1 MFPSFMTDKT
11 RMLANTGK
19 LSRKIVGMLVVFFA
33 VATGAIGLTLLI
45 SWQLEGVAAAI
56 NDAGSQ
62 RMRTYRMGHLM
73 ARGLESKAQEA
84 TVGAVLDSELQH
96 FDKVLRDL
104 QLGDPLRPLSPPRN
118 YEVQDRLSDVG
129 KAWQGSIRPLVAF
142 YLAGGR
148 AEREQA
154 TDQFDQ
160 EIEPFVHGINE
171 LVLAMERSYAYD
183 TNLLRSVQVAL
194 VLLAILGTGLLI
206 RYFDRLVIR
215 PVGALHAGIQR
226 MAGNDLAVRLPVT
239 SDDELGGL
247 ATGFNHMAE
256 HLESVYGTLEQRVEA
271 ETHRLAQRNRELG
284 ILYDVTSFF
293 SEPAPLETLCEGFLE
308 RIKTAL
314 GADAGAV
321 RLYMPQSEK
330 LYLMT
335 HDGLSDEFVASEGQ
349 MNCSDCLCGQVFQ
362 TSSPVA
368 FETANP
374 PPGMRLRTCVRE
386 GFATATAF
394 SILYDKQ
401 RLGVYNIYFRRPQA
415 LSEQEIQLLE
425 TLGQHLG
432 VAIENQRLKSREK
445 ELAVSEERNLLAQ
458 ELHDSIAQGLAF
470 LNIQVQLLQDSL
482 RKGRAD
488 EAMQTAGQLRE
499 GVQESYDDVRELL
512 VHFRTRVH
520 QSDLD
525 SAIQAALEKFEG
537 QTGIKTAFERR
548 GSAVPM
554 APTDEIQ
561 IMHIVQESL
570 SNIRKHAKAGHVS
583 VLVDQDMAIS
593 RISVEDDGVGFDPQT
608 DPNCQS
614 DRHVGLKIMRERA
627 HRIGAEC
634 RITSIPGKGTCV
646 TMTLPKENR
655 ETV

>member
-1 MFPSFMTDKT
+1 MQ
-11 RMLANTGK
+11 ANPGK
-19 LSRKIVGMLVVFFA
+19 LSRKIVGMLVVFFII
-33 VATGAIGLTLLI
+33 ATVAIGMTLLL

-73 ARGLESKAQEA
+73 ARGLEAPGPETAKSLGEEMQR
-84 TVGAVLDSELQH
+84 
-96 FDKVLRDL
+96 FDKMLRDL
-104 QLGDPLRPLSPPRN
+104 EQGDPLRPLSSARN
-118 YEVQDRLSDVG
+118 SEVLQRLQAVEQTWLG
-129 KAWQGSIRPLVAF
+129 TVRPLVVA
-142 YLAGGR
+142 YLGSAG
-148 AEREQA
+148 AEREA
-154 TDQFDQ
+154 IVERFDA
-160 EIEPFVHGINE
+160 ELEPFVNTIND
-171 LVLAMERSYAYD
+171 VVVAMERSYAHD
-183 TNLLRSVQVAL
+183 TSLLRTVQGAH
-194 VLLAILGTGLLI
+194 VLLAFAGLALLI
-206 RYFDRLVIR
+206 SFLLRLVIR
-215 PVGALHAGIQR
+215 PVNVLHAGMQR
-226 MAGNDLAVRLPVT
+226 MTGNDLTVRLPVS

-247 ATGFNHMAE
+247 ASGFNLMAE
-256 HLESVYGTLEQRVEA
+256 HLQSVYATLEDRVEA
-271 ETHRLAQRNRELG
+271 ETRRLAQRNRELG
-284 ILYDVTSFF
+284 ILYDVTSFL
-293 SEPAPLETLCEGFLE
+293 SEPAPLETLCEGFLD

-314 GADAGAV
+314 GADGGAV

-335 HDGLSDEFVASEGQ
+335 HDGLSDDFVASEGQ
-349 MNCSDCLCGQVFQ
+349 MNCADCLCGQVFQ

-368 FETANP
+368 FDTANP

-415 LSEQEIQLLE
+415 LSEQEVQLLE

-482 RKGRAD
+482 KKGRVD
-488 EAMQTAGQLRE
+488 EALQTAGQLRE

-525 SAIQAALEKFEG
+525 SAINAALEKFEG
-537 QTGIKTAFERR
+537 QTGIKTDFERC
-548 GSAVPM
+548 GSPVPM
-554 APTDEIQ
+554 PATDEIQ

-570 SNIRKHAKAGHVS
+570 PVRSRKPLMWRSLPLMTSLPSRMTGNS
-583 VLVDQDMAIS
+583 TSPVLTMPAPAS
-593 RISVEDDGVGFDPQT
+593 GSPPRYLRKNWASFSPRILT
-608 DPNCQS
+608 D
-614 DRHVGLKIMRERA
+614 
-627 HRIGAEC
+627 
-634 RITSIPGKGTCV
+634 
-646 TMTLPKENR
+646 
-655 ETV
+655 

>member
-1 MFPSFMTDKT
+1 
-11 RMLANTGK
+11 MLANQGR

-33 VATGAIGLTLLI
+33 VATVAIGLTLLT

-84 TVGAVLDSELQH
+84 SVGPALADELAR

-104 QLGDPLRPLSPPRN
+104 QLGDPVRPLSPPRN
-118 YEVQDRLSDVG
+118 YEVQDRLSEVG
-129 KAWQGSIRPLVAF
+129 KVWQAKVRPLVAG
-142 YLAGGR
+142 YLAGAR
-148 AEREQA
+148 DERERVA
-154 TDQFDQ
+154 DRFDT
-160 EIEPFVHGINE
+160 ELEPFVSRINE
-171 LVLAMERSYAYD
+171 LVLAMERSYADD
-183 TNLLRSVQVAL
+183 TNLLRSLQVAL
-194 VLLAILGTGLLI
+194 VMLAIFGTVILI
-206 RYFDRLVIR
+206 RYFDRLVIK
-215 PVGALHAGIQR
+215 PVGILHAGMQR
-226 MAGNDLAVRLPVT
+226 MISNDLGVRVPVA

-247 ATGFNHMAE
+247 AAGFNQMAE
-256 HLESVYGTLEQRVEA
+256 HLEAVHGTLEHRVEA
-271 ETHRLAQRNRELG
+271 ETSRLAARNRELG
-284 ILYDVTSFF
+284 ILYGMTTFLT
-293 SEPAPLETLCEGFLE
+293 EPAPLEALCEGFLE
-308 RIKTAL
+308 RIKTTL

-321 RLYMPQSEK
+321 RLYMPQTEK
-330 LYLMT
+330 LYMMT
-335 HDGLSDEFVASEGQ
+335 HDGLSEEFIANEGQ
-349 MNCSDCLCGQVFQ
+349 INCGDCLCGDVFK
-362 TSSPVA
+362 SSRPAA
-368 FETANP
+368 FATANP
-374 PPGMRLRTCVRE
+374 PESMRLRTCIRE

-394 SILYDKQ
+394 SILCDKQ
-401 RLGVYNIYFRRPQA
+401 RIGVYNLYFRRPQA
-415 LSEQEIQLLE
+415 LSDQEIHLLE
-425 TLGQHLG
+425 TLGHHLG

-482 RKGRAD
+482 RKGRTE
-488 EAMQTAGQLRE
+488 EAMQTAGQLQE

-520 QSDLD
+520 QADLD
-525 SAIQAALEKFEG
+525 SAINAALEKFEG

-548 GSAVPM
+548 GATAPM
-554 APTDEIQ
+554 APSDEIQ

-570 SNIRKHAKAGHVS
+570 SNIRKHAKASHARV
-583 VLVDQDMAIS
+583 VVEQEKAQNQIS
-593 RISVEDDGVGFDPQT
+593 IEDDGVGFDPSSN
-608 DPNCQS
+608 PNCHS

-634 RITSIPGKGTCV
+634 RITSQPGKGACV
-646 TMTLPKENR
+646 TLSLPKENR